1 MGTSRDAAEFVRKI
15 NNLGTA
21 TERERTTA
29 VAKGALTAKTTM
41 LGTAAVKGVTPG
53 GQIAGRKWGVS
64 YNLREGRQASAL
76 VRFTGAFHLVNNDTK
91 PHLIRPRVFAGT
103 RGSVA
108 GRRGRGRRAVK
119 GAALLQL
126 FGVDARDG
134 GALKIPGVGFRADA
148 DHPGTKGKGI
158 FQAARLISGEKVP
171 RVMADSMKGAWKRAL
186 G

>member
-1 MGTSRDAAEFVRKI
+1 MGTSRDPAEFVRKI

-21 TERERTTA
+21 TERARTAA
-29 VAKGALTAKTTM
+29 VAKGAQTTKVTM
-41 LGTAAVKGVTPG
+41 LGTAAVKGVAPG

-76 VRFTGAFHLVNNDTK
+76 VRFTGAFHLVNNDTQ
-91 PHLIRPRVFAGT
+91 PHLIRPHVFAGT

-108 GRRGRGRRAVK
+108 GRRGRGRRATK

-126 FGVDARDG
+126 FGIDARDG
-134 GALKIPGVGFRADA
+134 GALKIPGIGFRSDA
-148 DHPGTKGKGI
+148 EHPGTKGKHI
-158 FQAARLISGEKVP
+158 FEASRLIAGEKVP
-171 RVMADSMKGAWKRAL
+171 RVMADSMKGAWKRVL